1 MKCTSCNAPL
11 SIDDE
16 RCPYCGTPNP
26 HALGHRKDMQKFTR
40 EFIHTRSSVL
50 NTTYR
55 AAEKSVRIIILC
67 FLTILLIL
75 SILFSVNS
83 WEVSYGI
90 TKLTATANSGRYCDL
105 LDQYEAEG
113 DFLSFASLYDQKS
126 LYSIDAFEEYR
137 YVYQAASNYMN
148 IFDCAVSLLE
158 KEPWENA
165 HKDNLKYLCDALE
178 YHDQLLERDLYDYY
192 SEIGVYDSRHLES
205 VDRITEKING
215 ILQLV
220 FSVSEEE
227 MTEFQTYS
235 SAEKQVFLQRRFR
248 ENE

>member
-40 EFIHTRSSVL
+40 EFTRTRSSVL
-50 NTTYR
+50 NTTHR
-55 AAEKSVRIIILC
+55 AAERSVRIIILC
-67 FLTILLIL
+67 CLTILLIL
-75 SILFSVNS
+75 SILFSANS
-83 WEVSYGI
+83 WEISYWI
-90 TKLTATANSGRYCDL
+90 TRLTVAANSDHYCDL

-113 DFLSFASLYDQKS
+113 DFFSFASLYDQKN
-126 LYSIDAFEEYR
+126 LYSIDDFEEYR
-137 YVYQAASNYMN
+137 YVYHAASNYMT
-148 IFDCAVSLLE
+148 IFDDAVSLLE

-165 HKDNLKYLCDALE
+165 HKDKLKYLCDALE
-178 YHDQLLERDLYDYY
+178 YHDQLLERDFYDYY
-192 SEIGVYDSRHLES
+192 SEIGAYDPSHIKS

-215 ILQLV
+215 ILQMV
-220 FSVSEEE
+220 FSISEEE
-227 MTEFQTYS
+227 MMEFTTYS